1 MEKMTTISTT
11 YARVAIILLALNFV
25 FTGYAITKLAA
36 VGEDTTEPKKETKA
50 TTGSETLKEGKTEQ
64 AASEEDAE

>member
-25 FTGYAITKLAA
+25 FTGYAITKLVAEPEQPPA
-36 VGEDTTEPKKETKA
+36 VNTSNTTTDDKA
-50 TTGSETLKEGKTEQ
+50 L
-64 AASEEDAE
+64 AD

>member
-36 VGEDTTEPKKETKA
+36 VGEDTTKPKETKA
-50 TTGSETLKEGKTEQ
+50 TTSSETLKEGKTEQ
-64 AASEEDAE
+64 EASEEDAE

>member
-25 FTGYAITKLAA
+25 FTGYAITKL
-36 VGEDTTEPKKETKA
+36 VNLEDSTVTPQQVETN
-50 TTGSETLKEGKTEQ
+50 EIE
-64 AASEEDAE
+64 